1 MAALGASEA
10 RAALPLRIAMS
21 NGDVSSLSGGPKA
34 GLEGVCHGSNF
45 VCVSLA
51 L

>member
-34 GLEGVCHGSNF
+34 GLESVCHGSYF
-45 VCVSLA
+45 VYVSLA